1 MTVLW
6 NISYY
11 DEVFKNR
18 DLFHAKS
25 KYMYVNVSN
34 YGQVFDN
41 KFIFSVILRTVQ
53 IIKC

>member
-11 DEVFKNR
+11 DEVFKAWG
-18 DLFHAKS
+18 LVHAKG
-25 KYMYVNVSN
+25 KYMHVNVSN

-41 KFIFSVILRTVQ
+41 KFIFTVCLRKV
-53 IIKC
+53 